1 MGRSSLERAWRT
13 IRRHGHKC
21 KNLRCRQTVALIG
34 SALIQ
39 FSVGTITS
47 LGQFLRKHSVLG
59 VRNTRNYCMCHAM
72 VFIEFMGIVLMK
84 IMSLIVQSKL
94 C

>member
-47 LGQFLRKHSVLG
+47 LGQFLMKLSVLG
-59 VRNTRNYCMCHAM
+59 VRNTRNYCMRHAR
-72 VFIEFMGIVLMK
+72 VSIKFKGIFLMK
-84 IMSLIVQSKL
+84 IMSFVVQSKL